1 MNKYQLLQTD
11 IIKRVWQ
18 TGGKI
23 SYESDSQGL
32 MVELAERSPI
42 IIQNSS
48 NPSSRKIL
56 DVWLYDRPYK
66 VLLLAYAANY
76 TKGTIL

>member
-56 DVWLYDRPYK
+56 DV
-66 VLLLAYAANY
+66 
-76 TKGTIL
+76 

>member
-48 NPSSRKIL
+48 NPSSQKIL
-56 DVWLYDRPYK
+56 DVWLYDWPYK
-66 VLLLAYAANY
+66 VLLLAYAANH